1 MKILIL
7 AAMGKEVDLIL
18 HQMAGYK
25 EVEEKGFT
33 AYTGKIGECD
43 VVLAQCGI
51 GKVNAALRAQRLI
64 DIFRPEIVI
73 NSGVAGSL
81 DESVNIGSVLVPDA
95 IAYHDVWC
103 GPGTIHGQADGCP
116 EKFIPDARCMEILH
130 GIAAEG
136 ADHIRFGLIASGDIF
151 ISKPQEVT
159 HIKSI
164 FPDALGCDMESAAIA
179 QACHYEGV
187 PFVVVRVMSDMPGG
201 GENISEYQNFW
212 GEAPK
217 RTFQV
222 LTRLIESL

>member
-7 AAMGKEVDLIL
+7 AAMGKELDLIL

-25 EVEEKGFT
+25 KTEEQGAT
-33 AYTGKIGECD
+33 AYTGRIGDCD

-64 DIFRPEIVI
+64 AVFRPDLMI
-73 NSGVAGSL
+73 NSGVAGGL
-81 DESVNIGSVLVPDA
+81 DESVKIGSVLVPDA

-103 GPGTIHGQADGCP
+103 GPGTIPGQADGCP
-116 EKFIPDARCMEILH
+116 EKFIPDARCIDILK

-136 ADHIRFGLIASGDIF
+136 ADNIHFGLIASGDIF
-151 ISKPQEVT
+151 ISKPEEVSR
-159 HIKSI
+159 IKSV
-164 FPDALGCDMESAAIA
+164 FPEALGCDMESAAIA

-187 PFVVVRVMSDMPGG
+187 PFIVVRVMSDMPGG

-212 GEAPK
+212 AEAPE
-217 RTFQV
+217 RTFHV
-222 LTRLIESL
+222 LHRLIDSL